1 MARDFSKGRR
11 ELSRILI
18 TGVAGFVGSRLA
30 KDLLAQGHSVVGIDI
45 VPREHAT
52 RIKDLSAIEYHW
64 QSLQDLEGIY
74 GAVSI
79 IHTAAVTDVPF
90 SIPNPT
96 TTIQQNVVGTMK
108 LLDAARRE
116 WGARRDYGESRII
129 IQSSE
134 SVYGSTTRVP
144 IPEDTPLR
152 PSNIYGASKAA
163 AEMVVWSYHYSHGL
177 PTVILRSSSLFG
189 PDMRMTQVTPI
200 FLRQALKGQPIT
212 VHGAGDQTRDFNY
225 VDNLIDGIFRALQK
239 APAGSVFNLAGDNE
253 ISVTALAEKCIEV
266 MGSSSEIIH
275 TPQRAGETGVRLA
288 PDITAARQALGYS
301 PEVSF
306 DEGLARTADW
316 IRELVGT
323 RGVAVG
329 D

>member
-1 MARDFSKGRR
+1 M
-11 ELSRILI
+11 SRVFI

-30 KDLLAQGHSVVGIDI
+30 KELLTRGHSVVGVDIMPRDQALRIDG
-45 VPREHAT
+45 V
-52 RIKDLSAIEYHW
+52 DVEYHW
-64 QSLQDLEGIY
+64 QSLQDLEQIY
-74 GAVSI
+74 GAAHI

-116 WGARRDYGESRII
+116 WGAGISASGSRII

-134 SVYGSTTRVP
+134 SVYGSTDRVP
-144 IPEDTPLR
+144 IPEDAPLR

-163 AEMVVWSYHYSHGL
+163 AEMVAWSYHYSYGL

-189 PDMRMTQVTPI
+189 PGMRMTQVTPI
-200 FLRQALKGQPIT
+200 FLRQALRGMPIT

-225 VDNLIDGIFRALQK
+225 VDNLVAGILGAMES

-253 ISVTALAEKCIEV
+253 ISVTELAEKCVNV
-266 MGSSSEIIH
+266 MESSSKIVH
-275 TPQRAGETGVRLA
+275 TPQREGETGVRLA
-288 PDITAARQALGYS
+288 PDITLAREVLGYEPS
-301 PEVSF
+301 VSF

-316 IRELVGT
+316 IKGLVE
-323 RGVAVG
+323 AIEAFA
-329 D
+329 DA